1 MHPSPCSLHHS
12 ETNRLDCFLVLEHST
27 GVEHSRIAGHR
38 TQAERSA
45 STKSRL
51 LDAAIECLTE
61 LGYAGLTTT
70 EVARRAGVSRGAQV
84 HHFPTKTD
92 LVVAAVGHLFVRR
105 LDEFRKAFANAP
117 PGSDRLDEAID
128 LLWSMYSGPAF
139 VSWLELWVA
148 ARSDLSLQAVVVDLN
163 ASFTASAQGIFSELF
178 PTSEESSNSGFQ
190 RVGLSFAFAL
200 MDGLALGSVFD
211 PKEFDDREEVSP
223 AEIID
228 ALKNVARLA
237 MSQPLQTEEHP

>member
-1 MHPSPCSLHHS
+1 
-12 ETNRLDCFLVLEHST
+12 
-27 GVEHSRIAGHR
+27 VEQTRIAGHR

-45 STKSRL
+45 STKARL

-70 EVARRAGVSRGAQV
+70 EVARRAGVSRGAQI

-105 LDEFRKAFANAP
+105 LDEFRKAFADAP

-128 LLWSMYSGPAF
+128 LLWSMYCGPAF

-148 ARSDLSLQAVVVDLN
+148 ARSDPSLRTVVVDLN

-178 PTSEESSNSGFQ
+178 PASEQSPNSGFQ
-190 RVGLSFAFAL
+190 RLGLAFAFAL
-200 MDGLALGSVFD
+200 MDGLALGSVLG
-211 PKEFDDREEVSP
+211 PKNLDDQEEVSP
-223 AEIID
+223 AEIIGV
-228 ALKNVARLA
+228 LKSVARLA
-237 MSQPLQTEEHP
+237 LSQPIQTEEHL

>member
-12 ETNRLDCFLVLEHST
+12 ETNRLDCLLVLAHSAE
-27 GVEHSRIAGHR
+27 VELSWSPGHR

-51 LDAAIECLTE
+51 LDATIECLTE

-84 HHFPTKTD
+84 HHFPTKAD

-105 LDEFRKAFANAP
+105 LDEFRKAFADAP
-117 PGSDRLDEAID
+117 HGSDRLDEAID

-139 VSWLELWVA
+139 ASWLELWVA
-148 ARSDLSLQAVVVDLN
+148 ARTDLSLQAVVVDLN

-178 PTSEESSNSGFQ
+178 PTSEETPNQGFQ
-190 RVGLSFAFAL
+190 RVGLAFAFAL
-200 MDGLALGSVFD
+200 MDGLALGSVFG
-211 PKEFDDREEVSP
+211 PKEFDDEGKVSP
-223 AEIID
+223 LEIID